1 MFALKLSL
9 AVLILFFLMY
19 NGASIMVQEKPL
31 MRRMVEL
38 SLYIIILI
46 IIGNFAFSVITYY
59 QVKDKIGE
67 IGDSGIRGQKG
78 DTGDKGV
85 CESNCGIKVCI
96 LDLLSTANKT
106 FYIEL
111 ERIYG
116 GVMLQYDIPKGRKIS
131 TKKITSFIWN
141 KIYDNHRILII
152 LPENREKFMAEPE
165 EKKREIIESIL
176 NVYVTR
182 NSDNSI
188 LYVRIHAGKPL
199 GEKLRK
205 EIAKNSRYF
214 EFNKIVPSLVTKED
228 EMDALNKC
236 MMESVGQKIVYKGND
251 DSEAGGNDEIVIKGC
266 DESELEEL
274 KRSGATP
281 QLADAELD
289 RIVEE
294 DPELD
299 LGDPEVKEKKL
310 NKLKIRNLF
319 FINKIR
325 SICNSPEYQETLE
338 IELKNKP
345 NEKKLIDFLAET
357 MTKWVRTLMTFT
369 YIKEDGE
376 MSYGGMRFLLT
387 RESDVN
393 VFHKYLDS
401 ENYRD
406 SFSKVELTKM
416 NPLYELK
423 KYDVWNWNQPYTNVP
438 LIFEKCEK
446 EQDVPLG
453 REPILS
459 IIETNNYKKVYDSN
473 TNKSKWYSSDKF
485 GYCAYNQMGEFNDN
499 PDDKKECVFYDV
511 NSQGHD
517 YLEGRQPAW
526 KSIEYNNPKS
536 LGLYHPKSIPKHKMK
551 ETDPTIR
558 ATIKNEYFKDD
569 NNRYYFPLGSVWSG
583 NIEDN
588 RPDANYFNPI
598 SRETNT
604 GNLGKGTEKKTILVT
619 GDIKDPVDYKK
630 IWNNK
635 GDGKGCGDCQEGEAT
650 LWRPVP
656 PTGYI
661 CLGDVAVEGNEKP
674 DIENEALIKCVPEKC
689 VTKIPIN
696 TRVWDSDLLLKKT
709 YGEGG
714 GTGNY
719 FIGGSGAIHSVHYF
733 FLLLAEKFSKVSF
746 ENVNSFTFSTNDL
759 MDLINGMIKNY
770 RDFHSKNEQKE
781 SDTFINPYS
790 AERQIKRL
798 EQFKNSNFIRQWP
811 LTSYQ
816 SNRTL
821 FYYGRKEI
829 YEIIK
834 YLKKLK
840 VQILEL
846 YQLKYENYKDLG
858 FKESKETKF
867 NKKLVVKLPFAKG
880 GASYTINV
888 NDMPMLS
895 GSKPIN
901 IYSAGNKDSKIEK
914 YFRPDLKLDENEGHN
929 LFVADNEK
937 NVKKPKF
944 AYKLKKQCFQPMKGT
959 PPESNKVAGTLS
971 NLERKGYARKSAMH
985 YFTYP
990 LNVVISCEAGGDR
1003 SFNGKPKQYYLSFA
1017 KEIENKDTRIK
1028 TPTYIIR
1035 TFDDIKRKFTKC
1047 LGIFDDELIE
1057 SEIDI
1062 NYKGNL
1068 WVPVNVDSTKTNF
1081 TPNENEKVVINIVSY
1096 KDNSKCFS
1104 HSFDLFGK
1112 GVITLSEDK
1121 QSANARWD
1129 SKLLRD

>member
-19 NGASIMVQEKPL
+19 NGASIMVQEKTL
-31 MRRMVEL
+31 MRRLVEL

-46 IIGNFAFSVITYY
+46 IIGNFAFNIITYY

-78 DTGDKGV
+78 DTGSKGV
-85 CESNCGIKVCI
+85 CESNCGIKVCV

-116 GVMLQYDIPKGRKIS
+116 GVMLQYDIPKERKIS

-152 LPENREKFMAEPE
+152 LPENRDKFMAEPE
-165 EKKREIIESIL
+165 DKKRKIVESIL

-182 NSDNSI
+182 NSDDSR

-205 EIAKNSRYF
+205 EIAKNRRYF
-214 EFNKIVPSLVTKED
+214 EFNKIVPSIVTKED

-236 MMESVGQKIVYKGND
+236 MMESVGQKIIYKGSKD
-251 DSEAGGNDEIVIKGC
+251 IDSEAGGNDEIIIKGC
-266 DESELEEL
+266 DESELEEI
-274 KRSGATP
+274 KQSGATP
-281 QLADAELD
+281 QLEDPELD
-289 RIVEE
+289 LIVEE

-357 MTKWVRTLMTFT
+357 MTKWIRTLMTFT

-387 RESDVN
+387 READVN

-406 SFSKVELTKM
+406 SFSKIELTKM

-459 IIETNNYKKVYDSN
+459 IIETNNYEKVYDSN
-473 TNKSKWYSSDKF
+473 TVKSKWYSSDRF
-485 GYCAYNQMGEFNDN
+485 SYCAYNQMGEFNDN
-499 PDDKKECVFYDV
+499 PEDKKECVFYDT

-526 KSIEYNNPKS
+526 KSIEYTRPKS

-551 ETDPTIR
+551 ENNPLVRD
-558 ATIKNEYFKDD
+558 TIKNEYFKD
-569 NNRYYFPLGSVWSG
+569 NYNRYYFPLGSVWSG
-583 NIEDN
+583 NTLEES
-588 RPDANYFNPI
+588 RQDANHFNPI

-604 GNLGKGTEKKTILVT
+604 GNLGDGPEKKTILVT
-619 GDIKDPVDYKK
+619 GDVKDPVDYKK
-630 IWNNK
+630 IWNSK
-635 GDGKGCGDCQEGEAT
+635 GDGKGCTECQEGDAT

-661 CLGDVAVEGNEKP
+661 CLGDVAVEGSEKP

-689 VTKIPIN
+689 VAKIPIN
-696 TRVWDSDLLLKKT
+696 TKVWDSDLLLKKT
-709 YGEGG
+709 FGEGNAWG
-714 GTGNY
+714 GD
-719 FIGGSGAIHSVHYF
+719 FAIHSVHYF
-733 FLLLAEKFSKVSF
+733 FLKLGEEFDNVNFDNPSSFNFTKNNLIALIDELITNYRNTLSKYEKTESEYFINSYNSKV
-746 ENVNSFTFSTNDL
+746 
-759 MDLINGMIKNY
+759 
-770 RDFHSKNEQKE
+770 
-781 SDTFINPYS
+781 
-790 AERQIKRL
+790 QIERL
-798 EQFKNSNFIRQWP
+798 EKFKNSEFIKKWP
-811 LTSYQ
+811 LKSYWA
-816 SNRTL
+816 SRNL
-821 FYYGRKEI
+821 FYSGKKEI
-829 YEIIK
+829 YEIKK
-834 YLKKLK
+834 YFKKIHK
-840 VQILEL
+840 EILEL
-846 YQLKYENYKDLG
+846 YYLKYEKYKDLG
-858 FKESKETKF
+858 FKDSKAVKF
-867 NKKLVVKLPFAKG
+867 DEKIVIKVPFNYG
-880 GASYTINV
+880 GAPYTLRASE
-888 NDMPMLS
+888 MPILS
-895 GSKPIN
+895 GSKPVN

-914 YFRPDLKLDENEGHN
+914 YYRPDLKLDENEGHN

-937 NVKKPKF
+937 SVKKPKF

-971 NLERKGYARKSAMH
+971 NLERKGQARKSAMH

-990 LNVVISCEAGGDR
+990 LNIIISCEVGGDR
-1003 SFNGKPKQYYLSFA
+1003 SYNGKPKKYYMSFA
-1017 KEIENKDTRIK
+1017 KEIENKDTGIK

-1035 TFDDIKRKFTKC
+1035 AFDDKKRKFTKC
-1047 LGIFDDELIE
+1047 LGIFDDELID
-1057 SEIDI
+1057 SDIDI

-1068 WVPVNVDSTKTNF
+1068 WIPVNVDSSKDNF
-1081 TPNENEKVVINIVSY
+1081 TPIENEKVVINLVSY
-1096 KDNSKCFS
+1096 TDNSKCFS
-1104 HSFDLFGK
+1104 HSFDLFGR
-1112 GVITLSEDK
+1112 GIITLSEDK
-1121 QSANARWD
+1121 QSVNSRWD

>member
-19 NGASIMVQEKPL
+19 NGASILVQEKPL

-59 QVKDKIGE
+59 QVREKKGE
-67 IGDSGIRGQKG
+67 IGETGIRGQKG
-78 DTGDKGV
+78 DTGDKGK
-85 CESNCGIKVCI
+85 CESNCGIKVCVQ
-96 LDLLSTANKT
+96 DLLSTANKT

-116 GVMLQYDIPKGRKIS
+116 GVMLQYDIPRDKKII

-141 KIYDNHRILII
+141 KIYDNHRILVI

-176 NVYVTR
+176 SVYITR
-182 NSDNSI
+182 NSNNSR
-188 LYVRIHAGKPL
+188 LYARIHGGKSL

-205 EIAKNSRYF
+205 ELAKNRRYF
-214 EFNKIVPSLVTKED
+214 EFNKIVPSIVDKED
-228 EMDALNKC
+228 EMDSLNKC
-236 MMESVGQKIVYKGND
+236 LMESVGQKIVFSAKTDSN
-251 DSEAGGNDEIVIKGC
+251 SEASGNDEIVIRGC

-281 QLADAELD
+281 QLENPELD

-294 DPELD
+294 NEEEEES
-299 LGDPEVKEKKL
+299 EVKEKKL

-338 IELKNKP
+338 LELKNKP
-345 NEKKLIDFLAET
+345 NEKKLIDFLSET

-387 RESDVN
+387 READVN

-423 KYDVWNWNQPYTNVP
+423 KYDIWNWNQPYTNVP

-446 EQDVPLG
+446 EQYKPLG

-459 IIETNNYKKVYDSN
+459 IIETNNYEKVYGSN
-473 TNKSKWYSSDKF
+473 TTDSKWYSSDRF
-485 GYCAYNQMGEFNDN
+485 GYCAYNQMGEFNENSDG
-499 PDDKKECVFYDV
+499 KKECVFYDT

-517 YLEGRQPAW
+517 YLEGRQTAW
-526 KSIEYNNPKS
+526 KSIEFVKPKS
-536 LGLYHPKSIPKHKMK
+536 LGLYHPKSIPKNKMK
-551 ETDPTIR
+551 ETDPVIR
-558 ATIKNEYFKDD
+558 DTIKNEYFKDD
-569 NNRYYFPLGSVWSG
+569 YNRYYFPLGSIWSG
-583 NIEDN
+583 NNLQEE
-588 RPDANYFNPI
+588 RPDANIFNPI
-598 SRETNT
+598 SKESNT
-604 GNLGKGTEKKTILVT
+604 GNLGEGPEKKTILVA
-619 GDIKDPVDYKK
+619 GDVKDPVDYKK
-630 IWNNK
+630 IWNSK
-635 GDGKGCGDCQEGEAT
+635 GDGEGCLECQETDST
-650 LWRPVP
+650 LWRPIA
-656 PTGYI
+656 PTGYV
-661 CLGDVAVEGNEKP
+661 CLGDVAVKGTNKP

-696 TRVWDSDLLLKKT
+696 TKVWDSDLLVKKT
-709 YGEGG
+709 YGEGEG
-714 GTGNY
+714 WYGD
-719 FIGGSGAIHSVHYF
+719 FAIHSVHYF
-733 FLLLAEKFSKVSF
+733 FLKLGEEFSKTNFDEPSFKFSRNELNK
-746 ENVNSFTFSTNDL
+746 
-759 MDLINGMIKNY
+759 LIDELITNY
-770 RDFHSKNEQKE
+770 RDTLSKNERKE
-781 SDTFINPYS
+781 TENFINPYNS
-790 AERQIKRL
+790 KVQIERL
-798 EQFKNSNFIRQWP
+798 ENFKNSNFIKKWP
-811 LTSYQ
+811 IKSDYESLNFFTS
-816 SNRTL
+816 SK
-821 FYYGRKEI
+821 KEI

-834 YLKKLK
+834 YFKNLNIK
-840 VQILEL
+840 ILEL
-846 YQLKYENYKDLG
+846 YQLKYEKFKDLG
-858 FKESKETKF
+858 FKESKNTKF
-867 NKKLVVKLPFAKG
+867 NEKLEIKVPFKVG
-880 GASYTINV
+880 GAAYTLKASEI
-888 NDMPMLS
+888 PILS
-895 GSKPIN
+895 GSKPVN

-914 YFRPDLKLDENEGHN
+914 FYRPDLKLDENEGHN

-937 NVKKPKF
+937 SIKKPKF

-959 PPESNKVAGTLS
+959 PPESNKVAGALS
-971 NLERKGYARKSAMH
+971 NLEREGEGRKSPMH

-990 LNVVISCEAGGDR
+990 LNIIISCEVGGER
-1003 SFNGKPKQYYLSFA
+1003 SFNGKPKKFYISFA
-1017 KEIENKDTRIK
+1017 KEIENKETRIK

-1035 TFDDIKRKFTKC
+1035 GFDDKKRKFTKC
-1047 LGIFDDELIE
+1047 IGIFDDELIQ

-1068 WVPVNVDSTKTNF
+1068 WIPVNVDTTKTNF
-1081 TPNENEKVVINIVSY
+1081 TPIEKEKVVINLVSY
-1096 KDNSKCFS
+1096 IDNSKCFS
-1104 HSFDLFGK
+1104 HSFDLFGV
-1112 GVITLSEDK
+1112 GTFTLSEDK
-1121 QSANARWD
+1121 ESANSRWD
-1129 SKLLRD
+1129 SKLLKD